1 MSAVIAGTSV
11 DEVEVLV
18 AAMFLEWQEMP
29 FLEKE
34 IQGFYDLLLW
44 YNEISLEC
52 KKISCVI
59 DSLGK
64 GLYLYKGRTPNE
76 IRSRTSYIIILGN
89 SRSYPKHIVVILLDP

>member
-34 IQGFYDLLLW
+34 I
-44 YNEISLEC
+44 
-52 KKISCVI
+52 
-59 DSLGK
+59 
-64 GLYLYKGRTPNE
+64 
-76 IRSRTSYIIILGN
+76 
-89 SRSYPKHIVVILLDP
+89 